1 MSHGST
7 SRAPSLVCFASSFP
21 THRTLMAVQLMDTG
35 DEGVSGKAVRRPERY
50 GLRHGAQSVDEG
62 TSAITD

>member
-1 MSHGST
+1 
-7 SRAPSLVCFASSFP
+7 
-21 THRTLMAVQLMDTG
+21 MAVQLMDTG